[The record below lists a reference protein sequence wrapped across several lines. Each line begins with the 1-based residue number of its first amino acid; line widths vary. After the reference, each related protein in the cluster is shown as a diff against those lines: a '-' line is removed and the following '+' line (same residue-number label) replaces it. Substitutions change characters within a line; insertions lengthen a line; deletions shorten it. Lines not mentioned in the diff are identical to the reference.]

1 MSGVNRARGGA
12 GAAGAPARGGR
23 RGAARWPGR
32 LLPGPRATPFTF
44 WYALLLVA
52 TSLFAAY
59 ADPAR
64 VAELLRA
71 SSTDAAHLAAT
82 PVRVL
87 VASALWIDGGLLSGF
102 ALAFVVV
109 LAALERRVGAAR
121 TLAVFLGGHVL
132 ATLATELPVGA
143 AVAAGAL
150 PPGAA
155 HRLDYGIS
163 YGVMT
168 CAGALAGVLPGRLGR
183 PLLGGAACY
192 AAADLLTFADP
203 LSSGGHLVSLAL
215 GVASWPLL
223 RRARSGPRPAR
234 LHGDLGH
241 PALRRAAAGRAAVG
255 RPAPVTGAR
264 RR

>member
-1 MSGVNRARGGA
+1 MNGVTEVRAGLPPRG
-12 GAAGAPARGGR
+12 
-23 RGAARWPGR
+23 GAARWRRWPGR
-32 LLPGPRATPFTF
+32 VLPGPRTTPFTF

-64 VAELLRA
+64 VAELLRG

-109 LAALERRVGAAR
+109 PAALERRVGAAR

-143 AVAAGAL
+143 AVATGAL

-168 CAGALAGVLPGRLGR
+168 CAGALTGVLPGRLR
-183 PLLGGAACY
+183 WLLLGGAACY
-192 AAADLLTFADP
+192 ATADLLTFADP
-203 LSSGGHLVSLAL
+203 LSSAGHLLSLAL
-215 GVASWPLL
+215 GVTAWPLL

-241 PALRRAAAGRAAVG
+241 PALRRPVARPAVARPVPG
-255 RPAPVTGAR
+255 RPVPVAGAR

>member
-1 MSGVNRARGGA
+1 MSGAVSGA
-12 GAAGAPARGGR
+12 VRSGR
-23 RGAARWPGR
+23 WAWR

-44 WYALLLVA
+44 WYALLLMG

-59 ADPAR
+59 ADPVR
-64 VAELLRA
+64 VAELLRG

-82 PVRVL
+82 PLRVL

-102 ALAFVVV
+102 ACAFVVV
-109 LAALERRVGAAR
+109 LAGLERRVGAVR
-121 TLAVFLGGHVL
+121 TVAVFLGGHVL

-143 AVAAGAL
+143 AVATGAL

-168 CAGALAGVLPGRLGR
+168 CAGALAGLLPGRLR
-183 PLLGGAACY
+183 WPLLGGAGY
-192 AAADLLTFADP
+192 YVTADLLTFADP
-203 LSSGGHLVSLAL
+203 LSSCGHLLSLTL
-215 GVASWPLL
+215 GVTAWPLL
-223 RRARSGPRPAR
+223 RRGRSGPRPVR

-241 PALRRAAAGRAAVG
+241 PALRRVPGRAV
-255 RPAPVTGAR
+255 PVAGVR